1 MSDKINN
8 WYTKLPQELKREPK
22 LDKNFHKHHVLPNSM
37 ICCIGGTGSG
47 KTNALMEM
55 ISRMEGKFYEIII
68 FNPVSTDEPIYSLLK
83 KMCPD
88 IQLINDINEL
98 PSLSEFDD
106 ADKSQ
111 EKLIVFDDFIN
122 MNKKDFKKI
131 NEYLTGGRK
140 SGFTV
145 YVQSQN
151 YTSIP
156 KIITRNCQ
164 YFILFRL
171 NDNISINNIIR
182 NHNIDNIDADKFK
195 NHYIKAT
202 ENPRD
207 FFLVDLKTSDKAK
220 RLRHNF
226 LNLLQ

>member
-1 MSDKINN
+1 MTDKIND
-8 WYTKLPQELKREPK
+8 WYSKLPKDLKRESK
-22 LDKNFHKHHVLPNSM
+22 IDKNFNKHHILPNSM
-37 ICCIGGTGSG
+37 ICSIGG
-47 KTNALMEM
+47 KTKCLMEM
-55 ISRMEGKFYEIII
+55 LHRMQDKFYEIII
-68 FNPVSTDEPIYSLLK
+68 FNPVSTDEPLYNLLK
-83 KMCPD
+83 QMCPD
-88 IQLINDINEL
+88 VQLINNIEEL
-98 PSLSEFDD
+98 PSLSEFDND
-106 ADKSQ
+106 SKDQ

-122 MNKKDFKKI
+122 LAKKDFKKI

-171 NDNISINNIIR
+171 NDNVSINNIIK
-182 NHNIDNIDADKFK
+182 NHNIDNINKDVFK

-202 ENPRD
+202 EKKGD
-207 FFLVDLKTSDKAK
+207 FFMVDLKTQNRDK

-226 LNLLQ
+226 LDFLLK

>member
-1 MSDKINN
+1 MNYLHYLILI
-8 WYTKLPQELKREPK
+8 TTVR
-22 LDKNFHKHHVLPNSM
+22 
-37 ICCIGGTGSG
+37 I
-47 KTNALMEM
+47 
-55 ISRMEGKFYEIII
+55 
-68 FNPVSTDEPIYSLLK
+68 K
-83 KMCPD
+83 K
-88 IQLINDINEL
+88 
-98 PSLSEFDD
+98 
-106 ADKSQ
+106 
-111 EKLIVFDDFIN
+111 KLIVFDDFIN
-122 MNKKDFKKI
+122 LAKKDFKKI

-171 NDNISINNIIR
+171 NDNVSINNIIK
-182 NHNIDNIDADKFK
+182 NHNIDNINKDVFK

-202 ENPRD
+202 EKKGD
-207 FFLVDLKTSDKAK
+207 FLMVDLKTQNKEK

-226 LNLLQ
+226 LDFFK